1 MSALREAFVDYLA
14 VRRAMGFKLER
25 DACPLRRFV
34 EFAEEQGATYITTE
48 LALRWALKPAQGD
61 PAYCANRLRMV
72 RLFARHCSTLDP
84 RTEVPPEGLLPHRFR
99 RKTPYLYSDTEI
111 VRLVEAARRLPSPTG
126 LRAATQST
134 LLGLL
139 AVTGMRRSEPIALD
153 REDVDLTH
161 AVITVRSGKFGKSRL
176 LPLHPST
183 QEVLQRYAEL
193 RDRLWPRPSTPSFF
207 LTEIGTRV
215 SQWALYAAF
224 VKVSRE
230 TGLRAPTD
238 RHGPRLHDLR
248 HSFAVRTIL
257 GWYREG
263 ADVERLLPRL
273 ATYLGHGHVHDTY
286 WYLSATP
293 ELLHCAARRLDDLA
307 EPAEEPA

>member
-1 MSALREAFVDYLA
+1 MSPLREAFVDYFA
-14 VRRAMGFKLER
+14 VRRALGFKLAKV
-25 DACPLRRFV
+25 DTTLRRFV
-34 EFAEEQGATYITTE
+34 EFAEEQGASHITTE
-48 LALRWALKPAQGD
+48 LALRWAQMPRHGD
-61 PAYCANRLRMV
+61 PSYHANRLRMV
-72 RLFARHCSTLDP
+72 RIFARHCSALDP
-84 RTEVPPEGLLPHRFR
+84 RTEVPPEGLLPHQFR
-99 RKTPYLYSDTEI
+99 RKAPYLYSDTEI

-134 LLGLL
+134 LIGLL

-153 REDVDLTH
+153 REDVDLAH
-161 AVITVRSGKFGKSRL
+161 GVITVRSGKFGKARL

-207 LTEIGTRV
+207 LSEIGTRV

-224 VKVSRE
+224 VKVSRQ
-230 TGLRAPTD
+230 TGLRAPAD

-248 HSFAVRTIL
+248 HSFAVRTLL

-273 ATYLGHGHVHDTY
+273 ATYLGHRHLHDTY

-293 ELLHCAARRLDDLA
+293 ELLHCAARRLEDA
-307 EPAEEPA
+307 AVPEEPA